1 MKENEIAI
9 LNKLNNFFLSDELVE
24 DKYEYNR
31 YDAENNYY
39 IAEIKHRESFYQD
52 TMIEFDKFSY
62 NLLYAQMSKK
72 QFIYVVKMLKKIYVF
87 NITKL
92 VSSGYKFKW
101 RWKDNLPKQTEY
113 ADKRKIKKLV
123 GYININESVKEI
135 YAK

>member
-1 MKENEIAI
+1 MKDKELYI
-9 LNKLNNFFLSDELVE
+9 LYALNTEFPEADIKE
-24 DKYEYNR
+24 DKFIYNR
-31 YDAENNYY
+31 YDAYSKKT
-39 IAEIKHRESFYQD
+39 IIEIKDRNIFYEN

-72 QFIYVVKMLKKIYVF
+72 QFIYVVKMDQKIYVF

-101 RWKDNLPKQTEY
+101 IFKELKKQTEF

>member
-1 MKENEIAI
+1 MKDSEKEILNEI
-9 LNKLNNFFLSDELVE
+9 NKQCNLSLKAD
-24 DKYEYNR
+24 DYEYNR
-31 YDAENNYY
+31 FDAANTSY
-39 IAEIKHRESFYQD
+39 IVEIKHRDKFYED

-72 QFIYVVKMLKKIYVF
+72 QFIYVVKMDQKIYVF

-101 RWKDNLPKQTEY
+101 IFKELKKQTEF

>member
-1 MKENEIAI
+1 MKEKERTI
-9 LNKLNNFFLSDELVE
+9 LNKLNNFFLTDALVE
-24 DKYEYNR
+24 DEYEYNR
-31 YDAENNYY
+31 FDAANTSY
-39 IAEIKHRESFYQD
+39 IVEIKHRDKFYED

-62 NLLYAQMSKK
+62 NLLYARMSKT
-72 QFIYVVKMLKKIYVF
+72 QFIFVVKMDQKIYVF

-101 RWKDNLPKQTEY
+101 IWKDNMPKQTEF

>member
-1 MKENEIAI
+1 MKNNEIPI
-9 LNKLNNFFLSDELVE
+9 LNKLNNFFLSDVLVE

-72 QFIYVVKMLKKIYVF
+72 QFIYVVKMKNKIYVF

-101 RWKDNLPKQTEY
+101 IFKELKKQTEF

>member
-1 MKENEIAI
+1 MKEKEIPI
-9 LNKLNNFFLSDELVE
+9 LNKLNNFFLTDALVE
-24 DKYEYNR
+24 DEYEYNR
-31 YDAENNYY
+31 FDASNTYY
-39 IAEIKHRESFYQD
+39 IVEIKHRDKFYED

-72 QFIYVVKMLKKIYVF
+72 QFIYVVKMDQKIYVF

-101 RWKDNLPKQTEY
+101 IFKELKKQTEF

>member
-1 MKENEIAI
+1 MKEKERTI
-9 LNKLNNFFLSDELVE
+9 LNKLNNFFLTDVLVE
-24 DKYEYNR
+24 DEYEYNR
-31 YDAENNYY
+31 FDAANTSY
-39 IAEIKHRESFYQD
+39 IVEIKHRDKFYED

-72 QFIYVVKMLKKIYVF
+72 QFIYVVKMDQKIYVF

-101 RWKDNLPKQTEY
+101 IFKELKKQTEF

>member
-1 MKENEIAI
+1 MKEKERTI
-9 LNKLNNFFLSDELVE
+9 LNKLNNFFLTDALVE
-24 DKYEYNR
+24 DEYEYNR
-31 YDAENNYY
+31 FDAANTSY
-39 IAEIKHRESFYQD
+39 IVEIKHRDKFYED

-72 QFIYVVKMLKKIYVF
+72 QFIYVVKMDQKIYVF

-101 RWKDNLPKQTEY
+101 IFKELKKQTEF

>member
-1 MKENEIAI
+1 MKEKERTI
-9 LNKLNNFFLSDELVE
+9 LNKLNNFFLTDALVE
-24 DKYEYNR
+24 DEYEYNR
-31 YDAENNYY
+31 FDAANTSY
-39 IAEIKHRESFYQD
+39 IVEIKHRDKFYED

-72 QFIYVVKMLKKIYVF
+72 QFIYVVKMDQKIYVF

-101 RWKDNLPKQTEY
+101 IFKELKKQTEF

-123 GYININESVKEI
+123 GYININESVQEI

>member
-1 MKENEIAI
+1 MKEKEIPI
-9 LNKLNNFFLSDELVE
+9 LNKLNNFFLTDVLVE
-24 DKYEYNR
+24 DEYEYNR
-31 YDAENNYY
+31 FDASNTYY
-39 IAEIKHRESFYQD
+39 IVEIKHRDKFYED

-72 QFIYVVKMLKKIYVF
+72 QFIYVVKMDQKIYVF

-101 RWKDNLPKQTEY
+101 IFKELKKQTEF